1 MYSYKAWSCLRP
13 VRLPIFSRYSP
24 MSSSS
29 PSLPQVLVDKFKKRM
44 MASDAEDWSH
54 RLIRAGSNKDQLQR
68 VLFSVLY
75 SYWQIVL
82 SSTAL
87 QKHVVNFSK
96 PQDLRKLL
104 LSLNDDEL
112 EEWKSAVHTE
122 DWACLITHRMS
133 LSRFRRR
140 CIVIWYWWHSETSKT
155 S

>member
-1 MYSYKAWSCLRP
+1 
-13 VRLPIFSRYSP
+13 

-29 PSLPQVLVDKFKKRM
+29 PSLPQALVDKFKKRM

-54 RLIRAGSNKDQLQR
+54 RLIRAESNKDQLQR

-87 QKHVVNFSK
+87 QKHVINFSK

-104 LSLNDDEL
+104 QSLNDDEL
-112 EEWKSAVHTE
+112 EEWKSAVHAE

-133 LSRFRRR
+133 LARF
-140 CIVIWYWWHSETSKT
+140 
-155 S
+155 